1 MPLNRHRAMALVCCD
16 SFRDH
21 IAVAQELKAA
31 LTEFVRFAQTLRG
44 DEKSEAQTFL
54 DHFFRSLGHDG
65 VIEAGATFEFRV
77 AKKPG
82 SPQLEL
88 VVAGIADPG
97 HRPKGG
103 KKFADLLWPDRVLI
117 EMKSRGENL
126 EKHYDQAFDYWTHI
140 VPKRP
145 PFVILCNFDEFWIY
159 DFNTQLFDPVDRI
172 KIAELPENISS
183 LNFLLPIWKKPI
195 FGNNWV
201 DVTRRAADQM
211 ATVFR
216 EIVDRG
222 EDRERAQRFI
232 LQLLVALVAED
243 IGLLPEQLVSEL
255 LHECADE
262 GGSSYDLIGG
272 LFRQMASAREATGGR
287 FVNVQYFNGGLFAVV
302 DPIELKR
309 AEAYRLCE
317 SAAENWA
324 HVRPEIF
331 GTLFQDSMD
340 TGRDAKGKKV
350 RRDERHAF
358 GAHFT
363 SEFDIRKVVGP
374 TIVKPWRER
383 IDGAGKN
390 VGELRN
396 ALADLRAFRVLDPA
410 CGSGNFLFIAYREMK
425 RLERDILLRLREVS
439 KREPLESAISLHQ
452 FFGIDIIPFAVEL
465 AKVTLML
472 AKELEVI
479 EAQKLAETDQLL
491 IEEKPLPLD
500 NLDKNI
506 ICADA
511 LFTDWPKADA
521 IVGNPPFQSKNKI
534 QKELGVEYVQR
545 LRSAYP
551 QVPGRADYC
560 VYWFRKTHDHLQKGQ
575 HAGLVGTNTIRQNY
589 SREGGLDYIV
599 QNGGTITEA
608 VSSQPWSGLA
618 NVHVSIVNWAKNGSW
633 RDKKLSLQ
641 LGNDPQGPVQTW
653 MLERINSSLSVKLD
667 VTAAVRLRTNIQS
680 KGCFQGQTHGHEGF
694 LLSADD
700 AGEMVRDDPRNGE
713 VLFPFLTADEM
724 LAGLSPERWVIDF
737 QPRNIIE
744 SSSYKLPYQSVK
756 AWVLPTREKEANEE
770 QERNRKTLEKNS
782 RAKVNKHHANF
793 LKKWWLLSWG
803 RSEMLKAI
811 SPLHRYISC
820 GRVTKRPIF
829 EFVSTAIRPND
840 ALMVFPFDDDYAFGI
855 LQSGIHWAWFTAK
868 CSTLTERYRYTSDTV
883 FDTFPWPQEPTRA
896 QIKALAEAAVGLRAL
911 RRETMRK
918 LNYSLRDLYRTL
930 EQPGD
935 NPLRDAHVRLDA
947 AVRAAY
953 GMEENADPLAFL
965 LELNLACTAKEK
977 AGKKITPPGLPL
989 PREEQQRFVTEDCIA
1004 APTV

>member
-1 MPLNRHRAMALVCCD
+1 MAT
-16 SFRDH
+16 
-21 IAVAQELKAA
+21 ELKSA
-31 LTEFVRFAQTLRG
+31 LGEFVRFAQTLRG

-54 DHFFRSLGHDG
+54 DHFFRALGHQG

-88 VVAGIADPG
+88 VVAGNGDPG
-97 HRPKGG
+97 RALRTKGG

-117 EMKSRGENL
+117 EMKSRGEKL
-126 EKHYDQAFDYWTHI
+126 ERYYDQAFDYWTHI

-159 DFNTQLFDPVDRI
+159 DFNTQLFDPVDRV
-172 KIAELPENISS
+172 KTVELPENISS

-216 EIVDRG
+216 EIVSRG

-232 LQLLVALVAED
+232 LQLLVAMVAED

-272 LFRQMASAREATGGR
+272 LFRQMASPREASAGR

-340 TGRDAKGKKV
+340 KK
-350 RRDERHAF
+350 ERHAY
-358 GAHFT
+358 GGHFT

-374 TIVKPWRER
+374 TIVRPWRER
-383 IDGAGKN
+383 IEGAGKN
-390 VGELRN
+390 VGELRK
-396 ALADLRAFRVLDPA
+396 ALTDLRAFRVLDPA

-472 AKELEVI
+472 AKELELI

-511 LFTDWPKADA
+511 LFTEWPKAKA
-521 IVGNPPFQSKNKI
+521 IIGNPPY
-534 QKELGVEYVQR
+534 LGSRFLAQEYGY
-545 LRSAYP
+545 AYARKVHGRFP
-551 QVPGRADYC
+551 DVPKMADFC
-560 VYWFRKTHDHLQKGQ
+560 THWFRLAHDALPPGGR
-575 HAGLVGTNTIRQNY
+575 AGLVGTNTIRQN
-589 SREGGLDYIV
+589 EGRAASLDYIIR
-599 QNGGTITEA
+599 NGGTITEA
-608 VSSQPWSGLA
+608 VSSEVWSGEA
-618 NVHVSIVNWAKNGSW
+618 AVHISIVNWVKGEQAGPKRLMTQIGDRADGAWNIEELSRIGST
-633 RDKKLSLQ
+633 LS
-641 LGNDPQGPVQTW
+641 
-653 MLERINSSLSVKLD
+653 SVTD
-667 VTAAVRLRTNIQS
+667 VTSAAPLQANQKPKR
-680 KGCFQGQTHGHEGF
+680 CFQGQNPVNHGFF
-694 LLSADD
+694 LEPAQAAEMIRHD
-700 AGEMVRDDPRNGE
+700 ARNCEVIFPYMIGRDFVEEYEP
-713 VLFPFLTADEM
+713 T
-724 LAGLSPERWVIDF
+724 RWIIDF
-737 QPRNIIE
+737 AQRGQFDAR
-744 SSSYKLPYQSVK
+744 SYEMPWKHVQDNVMHEVIARAEREENETGK
-756 AWVLPTREKEANEE
+756 EKTRWA
-770 QERNRKTLEKNS
+770 RMAAR
-782 RAKVNKHHANF
+782 
-793 LKKWWLLSWG
+793 WWQFRDYMPGTMSAIAPLS
-803 RSEMLKAI
+803 
-811 SPLHRYISC
+811 RYIMC
-820 GRVTKRPIF
+820 PRVTKRPIF
-829 EFVSTAIRPND
+829 EFISTEIHPDGAIM
-840 ALMVFPFDDDYAFGI
+840 LFPFADDYSFGI
-855 LQSGIHWAWFTAK
+855 LQSGIHFVSFRAK
-868 CSTLTERYRYTSDTV
+868 CSTLKADFRYTSDTV
-883 FDTFPWPQEPTRA
+883 FDTFPWPQKPTLS
-896 QIKALAEAAVGLRAL
+896 QIKAIAEAAVALRGL

-930 EQPGD
+930 DQPGD
-935 NPLRDAHVRLDA
+935 NPLRDAHARLDA

-953 GMEENADPLAFL
+953 GMAEDADPLAFL
-965 LELNLACTAKEK
+965 LELNLACAAKEK
-977 AGKKITPPGLPL
+977 AGEKITPPGLPL
-989 PREEQQRFVTEDCIA
+989 PLNEQKNFVSEDCIP
-1004 APTV
+1004 APRL

>member
-1 MPLNRHRAMALVCCD
+1 MPD
-16 SFRDH
+16 
-21 IAVAQELKAA
+21 ELKNA
-31 LTEFVRFAQTLRG
+31 LNEFVSFAQTLRG

-54 DHFFRSLGHDG
+54 DHFFRALGHKG

-88 VVAGIADPG
+88 VVAGIVDPG

-103 KKFADLLWPDRVLI
+103 KKFADLLWPDRVLV

-172 KIAELPENISS
+172 KIVELPENISS

-272 LFRQMASAREATGGR
+272 LFRQMASEHVAPAGR
-287 FVNVQYFNGGLFAVV
+287 YKGVQYFNGGLFEVV
-302 DPIELKR
+302 EPIELKR
-309 AEAYRLCE
+309 PEAYRLCE
-317 SAAENWA
+317 SAAEDWSK
-324 HVRPEIF
+324 VRPEIF

-340 TGRDAKGKKV
+340 KKK
-350 RRDERHAF
+350 RHAF

-374 TIVKPWRER
+374 TIVRPWRER
-383 IDGAGKN
+383 IDAADKN
-390 VGELRN
+390 VGELRK
-396 ALADLRAFRVLDPA
+396 ALADIRAFRVLDPA

-472 AKELEVI
+472 AKELELI

-506 ICADA
+506 TCADA
-511 LFTDWPKADA
+511 LFTNWPKADA
-521 IVGNPPFQSKNKI
+521 IIVNPPYLDARKTTL
-534 QKELGVEYVQR
+534 EHGADYVKR
-545 LRSAYP
+545 LRKTFP
-551 QVPGRADYC
+551 GVPGRADFVTYF
-560 VYWFRKTHDHLQKGQ
+560 FRKAHDQLTPGAR
-575 HAGLVGTNTIRQNY
+575 AGLVGTNTIRQNY
-589 SREGGLDYIV
+589 SRQGGLDYIAA
-599 QNGGTITEA
+599 NGGTITDA
-608 VSSQPWSGLA
+608 VSTEVWSG
-618 NVHVSIVNWAKNGSW
+618 
-633 RDKKLSLQ
+633 
-641 LGNDPQGPVQTW
+641 
-653 MLERINSSLSVKLD
+653 
-667 VTAAVRLRTNIQS
+667 
-680 KGCFQGQTHGHEGF
+680 
-694 LLSADD
+694 
-700 AGEMVRDDPRNGE
+700 
-713 VLFPFLTADEM
+713 
-724 LAGLSPERWVIDF
+724 
-737 QPRNIIE
+737 
-744 SSSYKLPYQSVK
+744 
-756 AWVLPTREKEANEE
+756 
-770 QERNRKTLEKNS
+770 
-782 RAKVNKHHANF
+782 
-793 LKKWWLLSWG
+793 
-803 RSEMLKAI
+803 
-811 SPLHRYISC
+811 
-820 GRVTKRPIF
+820 
-829 EFVSTAIRPND
+829 
-840 ALMVFPFDDDYAFGI
+840 
-855 LQSGIHWAWFTAK
+855 
-868 CSTLTERYRYTSDTV
+868 
-883 FDTFPWPQEPTRA
+883 
-896 QIKALAEAAVGLRAL
+896 
-911 RRETMRK
+911 
-918 LNYSLRDLYRTL
+918 
-930 EQPGD
+930 
-935 NPLRDAHVRLDA
+935 
-947 AVRAAY
+947 
-953 GMEENADPLAFL
+953 
-965 LELNLACTAKEK
+965 
-977 AGKKITPPGLPL
+977 
-989 PREEQQRFVTEDCIA
+989 
-1004 APTV
+1004 